1 MAYAVKQDLI
11 DRFGA
16 TELTQLTDRIN
27 RPPSVVD
34 DAVVGRA
41 IADATALIDGYIA
54 KSVTLPLAIV
64 PPYLTKVAADI
75 ARYFLHGKAA
85 DKDSPVTAAYNQGV
99 AWLKDVSKG
108 LVALDDGTGAT
119 PEPAGGGSVK
129 ANPSTRVFRRDTL
142 RGL

>member
-1 MAYAVKQDLI
+1 MPYAVKQDLV
-11 DRFGA
+11 DRFGVR
-16 TELTQLTDRIN
+16 ELTQLTDRTN
-27 RPPSVVD
+27 VPPSVVD

-41 IADATALIDGYIA
+41 VADATALIDGYIG
-54 KSVTLPLAIV
+54 KMYSLPLATV
-64 PPYLTKVAADI
+64 PDILVKIAADI

-119 PEPAGGGSVK
+119 PEPAGGGSVQ
-129 ANPSTRVFRRDTL
+129 ANPSTRVFRRDSL
-142 RGL
+142 RDL